1 MKKNTKRS
9 KKSLKQGKEP
19 LPNISDESD
28 VDVSFE
34 AYNLS
39 ELDYHSTR
47 QYLLYTFGPTQHNVD
62 VSALATLI
70 TEDAA
75 DFVGTSMK
83 QVEEGE
89 SGDAFA
95 IISLIPMIDKFM
107 WWQSGKWEDVIKGL
121 RRFLGNKLREDVF
134 SDDSKRIGLVLHER
148 LVNMPE
154 EVAAPMYQQLWDDWM
169 EAIKEDATLWDVDH
183 ILLITPTYKEAAPK
197 VTDSEESEEEEEQPR
212 QARRLAKRAK
222 QEEIHDKVNYYYK
235 ESECLDSIQ
244 RLHSWDFKVAS
255 THTTTDSRRVFGR
268 LGSEPGRRAVLMT
281 KEEFKKFID
290 LTLQQK

>member
-1 MKKNTKRS
+1 M
-9 KKSLKQGKEP
+9 
-19 LPNISDESD
+19 SDESD

-47 QYLLYTFGPTQHNVD
+47 QYLLYTFGPSQHNVD

-89 SGDAFA
+89 AGDAFA
-95 IISLIPMIDKFM
+95 IISIIPMIDKFM
-107 WWQSGKWEDVIKGL
+107 WWQSGKWEDVIKSL
-121 RRFLGNKLREDVF
+121 KRFLMNKFKEDIF
-134 SDDSKRIGLVLHER
+134 NDDSKKIGLVLHER
-148 LVNMPE
+148 LVNMPD
-154 EVAAPMYQQLWDDWM
+154 EVAAPMYRQLWDDWA
-169 EAIKEDATLWDVDH
+169 EAIKEDASLWDLDH
-183 ILLITPTYKEAAPK
+183 LLLITPTYKETVPE
-197 VTDSEESEEEEEQPR
+197 VTDSEEEEEEEQSR
-212 QARRLAKRAK
+212 QAKRPLKKAR
-222 QEEIHDKVNYYYK
+222 QEEVRDKVNYYYK

-244 RLHSWDFKVAS
+244 KLHSWDFKVAS
-255 THTTTDSRRVFGR
+255 THTTTDSRRVFGK

-281 KEEFKKFID
+281 KDEFKQFID
-290 LTLQQK
+290 LVLQQK